1 MERKWREKGNDGF
14 AHWENVMLSLSS
26 VTQRSLAVCGPEIPH
41 KSLVPYFLG
50 SETWRR
56 KVSGLNSR
64 LVWSECHSLLL

>member
-1 MERKWREKGNDGF
+1 MDLFSDRKEGDIKWREKGNDGF

-50 SETWRR
+50 SETGEE
-56 KVSGLNSR
+56 K
-64 LVWSECHSLLL
+64 SLASIPD